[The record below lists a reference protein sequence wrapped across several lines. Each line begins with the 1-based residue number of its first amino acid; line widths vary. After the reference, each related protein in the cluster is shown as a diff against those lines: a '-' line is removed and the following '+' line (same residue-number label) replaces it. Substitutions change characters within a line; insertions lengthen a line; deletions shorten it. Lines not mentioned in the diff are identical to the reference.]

1 MHAPASLEQERSSWS
16 TVVYLN
22 IVKSLRAVLDSFDKF
37 PLDPETLDESSSL
50 WPTRLANL
58 KLRLSPLLGMEN
70 ALTSRFSAGGAIAMQ
85 SGKEGVLVRKGWQT
99 TIKTTPFFSKHHS
112 QWRNPTILNDNAPSD
127 DPVGRMVCACKART
141 TMNSIINLY

>member
-37 PLDPETLDESSSL
+37 PLDPETLDESSSA

-112 QWRNPTILNDNAPSD
+112 QWRNPTLDVNAPSD
-127 DPVGRMVCACKART
+127 DPVARMICACKART
-141 TMNSIINLY
+141 TIKYLLSACI